1 MLSFLLVLMV
11 VVSMIT
17 SLVIEVIKKIVSEKS
32 LIKIFKSME
41 IFSLIFTALIAT
53 FTFIVYMIL
62 MSIPVD
68 FKNVIYGLIFV
79 LSCSCGSQVGYDK
92 VIKTIREIIT
102 MIGG

>member
-1 MLSFLLVLMV
+1 MISFLLVLMV

-32 LIKIFKSME
+32 LIKVFKSME
-41 IFSLIFTALIAT
+41 IFSLIFTMVVAT
-53 FTFIVYMIL
+53 ITFIVYMIL
-62 MSIPVD
+62 LRIPVN
-68 FKNVIYGLIFV
+68 FENVIYGFIFV

-92 VIKTIREIIT
+92 VIKTIKEIMT